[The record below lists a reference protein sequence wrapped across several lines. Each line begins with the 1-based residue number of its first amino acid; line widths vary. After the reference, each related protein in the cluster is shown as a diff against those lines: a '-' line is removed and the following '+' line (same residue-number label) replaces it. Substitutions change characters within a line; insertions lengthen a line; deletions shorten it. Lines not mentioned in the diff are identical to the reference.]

1 MVTALLE
8 DALAGRPLS
17 APGAGAARGA
27 PGDAAGPGPGA
38 PCSAPSS
45 PTSSKASFSSPNSP
59 TSSKVLFSSSVT
71 PPLSPAKPPPS
82 PSRRGARGGAA
93 AAAADPGK
101 PAPQEI
107 IPQFYFPR
115 GREPDPAAAAAAEA
129 KVRELFAGAEEG
141 GLDIDSFGQV
151 VTQVLGLPIYFAVPL
166 FQRLEPR
173 SAGKVTEGQFLAFWR
188 EHLLRGDPADR
199 AFECLRQPGC
209 DHLTKEDFLPLL
221 RAMLFLHPGLEFLQ
235 DTPEFQDRYAET
247 VIYRLF
253 HGANP
258 LGNGRLT
265 RRELRRSDIV
275 EALAEAEA
283 REDIN
288 QVLRYFSYEH
298 FYVIYCRF
306 WELDTDHD
314 FLIDKEDL
322 MRYGGHALTCRAIE
336 RIFEQ
341 APRPFNCR
349 EPGRMGYEDFVWFI
363 LAEENKADERS
374 LEYWFRC
381 ADLDG
386 NGALVEHELGW
397 FYEEQLHRMECLG
410 QEAVRFEDI
419 LTQLQDMVK
428 PEVPGA
434 ITLKDVKRC
443 GMGENFF
450 NVLFNLSKFLNSE
463 SRDPFLI
470 RQEREEP
477 HLTAW
482 DRFARAE
489 YVRLSMEGEQAD
501 GGGELWDRDALL

>member
-1 MVTALLE
+1 
-8 DALAGRPLS
+8 
-17 APGAGAARGA
+17 
-27 PGDAAGPGPGA
+27 
-38 PCSAPSS
+38 
-45 PTSSKASFSSPNSP
+45 
-59 TSSKVLFSSSVT
+59 VT

-82 PSRRGARGGAA
+82 PSRRASGEGSAGPGGARGGAA

-101 PAPQEI
+101 PAPREV

-115 GREPDPAAAAAAEA
+115 GREPDPATTAEAEA
-129 KVRELFAGAEEG
+129 KVRELFAGAGEE

-173 SAGKVTEGQFLAFWR
+173 SAGKVTETQFLAFWR

-199 AFECLRQPGC
+199 AFECLRQPGS

-253 HGANP
+253 HRANP

-341 APRPFNCR
+341 APRQFSCR

-363 LAEENKADERS
+363 LAEENKSDERS

-386 NGALVEHELGW
+386 NGALVEHELSW

-443 GMGENFF
+443 GMGENLF

-489 YVRLSMEGEQAD
+489 YVRLSMEEEQAD
-501 GGGELWDRDALL
+501 GSGGLWERDALL